1 MDWNWQA
8 IQHAFM
14 TFGPRVFVVVLIL
27 VGVYALG
34 KLVKAWL
41 LSRESVEVRA
51 ARIAA
56 AMKIEGLEKAL
67 EEDAPRKPNPN
78 YSYEEFQRDLHD
90 KGLTFEEIY
99 EKCGGVF
106 PQKPPPP
113 PPPVPPVLPM
123 SIHEIQGQNG
133 EPGFEGIKGA
143 DGPKGADGRCPD
155 RMTQLQQWFEQ
166 RGKDSK
172 VGRVVPP
179 PPNPYPIIHKIY
191 MRGRR

>member
-1 MDWNWQA
+1 MDWKQVLA
-8 IQHAFM
+8 PLISPPLYPLYLGLGVGIVTILAM
-14 TFGPRVFVVVLIL
+14 TINSLAQKRRQRQD
-27 VGVYALG
+27 ALP
-34 KLVKAWL
+34 KSPQVQF
-41 LSRESVEVRA
+41 
-51 ARIAA
+51 
-56 AMKIEGLEKAL
+56 LEDAL
-67 EEDAPRKPNPN
+67 QDDAPRKPNPN
-78 YSYEEFQRDLHD
+78 YSYAEFQRDLHD

-113 PPPVPPVLPM
+113 PPPVLPM

-133 EPGFEGIKGA
+133 EPGFKGVKGD

-172 VGRVVPP
+172 VGRIVPP

-191 MRGRR
+191 IRGRR

>member
-1 MDWNWQA
+1 MAWNWQVVKDA
-8 IQHAFM
+8 WTAY
-14 TFGPRVFVVVLIL
+14 GSSAVFVMVFLGVIFSTAKIL
-27 VGVYALG
+27 KVFFAKKEAAKPKDPDVEFLEGALDDP
-34 KLVKAWL
+34 
-41 LSRESVEVRA
+41 
-51 ARIAA
+51 
-56 AMKIEGLEKAL
+56 
-67 EEDAPRKPNPN
+67 DAPRKPNPN
-78 YSYEEFQRDLHD
+78 YSYAEFQRDLHD

-106 PQKPPPP
+106 PQKPPPS
-113 PPPVPPVLPM
+113 PPPVPPILPM

-143 DGPKGADGRCPD
+143 DGPQGPDGRCPD

-191 MRGRR
+191 IRGRR